1 MTQFDTS
8 VQSTIGELQFDL
20 GTFEGFNFREQTAIY
35 PNVSA
40 QELIDWDHDAKG
52 EAEFWPS
59 GDHAG
64 VSLLFREQNA
74 VSGSELLALDK
85 ILSEFEDDSTGTI
98 LAIYYAL
105 RVCGLD
111 LAQLTRDAVES
122 ENVHV
127 FVGTSFCSLR
137 TNAAYELF
145 ELYYPEVYA
154 AWEKTPCD
162 GLIFDTD
169 VFLDSPSLSTEEVTI
184 GEEKALLVSPQ

>member
-1 MTQFDTS
+1 MTQFDTTVRS
-8 VQSTIGELQFDL
+8 SISELRFDS
-20 GTFEGFNFREQTAIY
+20 GTFEGFNFRENGAIY

-40 QELIDWDHDAKG
+40 QELIEWDHDAKG

-64 VSLLFREQNA
+64 ISLLFKEQNA
-74 VSGSELLALDK
+74 VTCSELLALDK
-85 ILSEFEDDSTGTI
+85 VLSEFEDDSTRTI

-105 RVCGLD
+105 RVRGLD

-127 FVGTSFCSLR
+127 FLGTSFCSLR
-137 TNAAYELF
+137 ADAAYELF
-145 ELYYPEVYA
+145 ELYYPEIYV
-154 AWEKTPCD
+154 AWGKTPCD

-169 VFLDSPSLSTEEVTI
+169 VFLDSPGLSIEEVTL
-184 GEEKALLVSPQ
+184 GEEKALLVSPE